1 MEFTSIIVLLLA
13 TIGASATASQ
23 SMPVTIYLN
32 PNSTTAIDN
41 SSCWHLGVDHPCATL
56 DLALLGLWNLSTSQ
70 ETDSTTTTL
79 MIASGRYVLSAD
91 TPTDFNRTGPLMIAG
106 EGNESVEIDCEEGAG
121 FSFIYVRGN
130 ITLERIYFNSCGALR
145 TSTSYN
151 FNKTSPDFLQFH
163 VGLYF
168 LYCANVTMENVSV
181 LNTLGTAVVLYNTVG
196 TNRMEHCAF
205 NSNVYN
211 SSRPHPTGGAIYI
224 EFSFCEPGSIDCLKN
239 KTSVV
244 NHNYTHGAKFIFYA
258 CQFLYNI
265 ADIRNFSGNA
275 FILPNQIYHSSFG
288 RGGGISVFFKGN
300 ASENSVT
307 IQECFFLH
315 NRALWGGALF
325 VEFQDWSHDNNYT
338 VRGSFMTNNSLYYND
353 TLNEGTGGGGARVGF
368 VFFKNLNVYGN
379 NVLFEN
385 CNFTRNSAYWGGG
398 VSLYAARQKNATY
411 YPFNTFKMSGCT
423 LTSNAGR
430 LGAAIDLSLWH
441 SSLSGKHITPIIN
454 NCTFLSN
461 TVFFD
466 IAKQAIAG
474 IGTVYVDSLPVEF
487 DGLNLFKNNSGTAL
501 VILSN
506 SISVKDGGTV
516 QFFGNSGRQGGAV
529 AVMGN
534 GYILMGE
541 NTHLKFINN
550 TAQYKGGAIF
560 AYRSGEHDLISSRN
574 CFIRYYDIE
583 TPPGEWNASFYFRN
597 NTANGKRN
605 SIYASTILPCVWGAN
620 YGSAQDS
627 EKLKREVFCWNNWT
641 YYDNHNCINEVGSAP
656 VNYRIK
662 DSYTAVPGKL
672 LPLGIEAN
680 DALGN
685 NVTNDAIFLTQ
696 IISGNASFRGS
707 STSNYDYI
715 SKNVLDV
722 RGQSNSTIKLQ
733 IETID
738 PIVIQSEIE
747 VQLQNCPPGLTQ
759 SSSSP
764 KTTVCQCPN
773 SGKGNSFG
781 GYLKCDGES
790 FQSTLL
796 HHSWLGYIDID
807 GKNETVVGR
816 SPYVNSISMNES
828 IQLPS
833 ENMNDFFCKTL
844 NRTGILCGSCI
855 PNYGPS
861 ITSTACVPCPDEVE
875 RYSWLLYVM
884 AVFVPNIVFFV
895 CVFIFSMT
903 ATFGPLNAFIFF
915 AQVIT
920 TVAMVN
926 AEGTLVFFNSAFS
939 NDSTSLAIMNAF
951 HDLYTV
957 VYDVWNLNFFLPWI
971 PPFCLS
977 SHINSAT
984 VLCLSYLSALYPL
997 MFLALLSIVL
1007 SLYNRG
1013 VRPCVHIFRPFHRCL
1028 ARTRGWLK
1036 LRKPITG
1043 GIAIFLV
1050 ISYTKFTLVSF
1061 ELLIPNPLFDVSG
1074 EVVKQVLY
1082 KDGDIEYGASSALY
1096 ITIASAL
1103 LIVFGIAPPVL
1114 LIIPSILHGMGRVC
1128 HHPIIGKLQPSGK
1141 TQQFLE
1147 VFHGRFKDGTN
1158 GTLDCRWFAGLYFA
1172 LRLVLF
1178 ATYLA
1183 NHNTWLYQY
1192 TLQLIIFLCA
1202 AFLFTVI
1209 RPYKQDWINNV
1220 DTTIFLNL
1228 AAITTLSIYNLS
1240 LARSGYKLSL
1250 WAYCLQCI
1258 LIMVPLIYC
1267 IAYFIIQ
1274 ICHKRVKRF
1283 YRQKM
1288 VACRQHRPLD
1298 IPQNVSTSE
1307 AGIQQS
1313 LTDST
1318 GIQNFLDFT
1327 DNAGRLNTPTTPTT
1341 HRERLTNPT
1350 TWRHDRN
1357 SRETAND
1364 SEREHLLSGEEDE
1377 VPVET

>member
-1 MEFTSIIVLLLA
+1 MAVSASSALVLLL
-13 TIGASATASQ
+13 IGVVSVASQ
-23 SMPVTIYLN
+23 GDKSVTIYTN
-32 PNSTTAIDN
+32 PNSPSSIDN
-41 SSCWHLGVDHPCATL
+41 SSCWFLGEDHPCKSL
-56 DLALLGLWNLSTSQ
+56 DLGVRGLWTLSQ
-70 ETDSTTTTL
+70 ERTDGTTTL
-79 MIASGRYVLSAD
+79 MIASGRYVLSAE
-91 TPTDFNRTGPLMIAG
+91 TPTDFNRTGPLMIIG
-106 EGNESVEIDCEEGAG
+106 ENKSVEIECQRGAG
-121 FSFIYVRGN
+121 FSFIYVSGS
-130 ITLERIYFNSCGALR
+130 ITLKNIYFHACGALQ
-145 TSTSYN
+145 TSTTYN
-151 FNKTSPDFLQFH
+151 LNESNPDFLQFN

-181 LNTLGTAVVLYNTVG
+181 LGTSGTAVVLYNTVG
-196 TNRMEHCAF
+196 TNRMERCAF
-205 NSNVYN
+205 SSNVYN
-211 SSRPHPTGGAIYI
+211 SSESHPTGGAVLI
-224 EFSFCEPGSIDCLKN
+224 EFTFCEPGSIFCLN
-239 KTSVV
+239 NTESVV
-244 NHNYTHGAKFIFYA
+244 DQNFTHGANYTFSE
-258 CQFLYNI
+258 CWFLYNI
-265 ADIRNFSGNA
+265 ANLRNISEHA
-275 FILPNQIYHSSFG
+275 FILPNRIHQSSFG
-288 RGGGISVFFKGN
+288 RGGGIAAFFKGN
-300 ASENSVT
+300 ASNNSILVE
-307 IQECFFLH
+307 ECSFLK
-315 NRALWGGALF
+315 NRAVWGAALF
-325 VEFQDWSHDNNYT
+325 IEFQDWSHDNNCTIRDT
-338 VRGSFMTNNSLYYND
+338 VMTNNTLHYDD
-353 TLNEGTGGGGARVGF
+353 TLNEGTGGGAVRLGF
-368 VFFKNLNVYGN
+368 VFYKDLNVHGN
-379 NVLFEN
+379 KVLFEN
-385 CNFTRNSAYWGGG
+385 CSFSHNNAYWGGG
-398 VSLYAARQKNATY
+398 ISFYSSIQERISFPLNLLTIS
-411 YPFNTFKMSGCT
+411 NCTFH
-423 LTSNAGR
+423 SNAGR
-430 LGAAIDLSLWH
+430 LGTALDLSSLWH
-441 SSLSGKHITPIIN
+441 SLLLGKHMTPIIN
-454 NCTFLSN
+454 NCTFINNS
-461 TVFFD
+461 VHFD
-466 IAKQAIAG
+466 LASHAIAG
-474 IGTVYVDSLPVEF
+474 IGAVYVDTLPVHF
-487 DGLNLFKNNSGTAL
+487 TGSNLFEANSGTAL
-501 VILSN
+501 AILSN
-506 SISVKDGGTV
+506 LLFVRDDSIIR
-516 QFFGNSGRQGGAV
+516 FYGNSGRQGGAV
-529 AVMGN
+529 SIMGN

-541 NTHLKFINN
+541 NTRLEFINN
-550 TAQYKGGAIF
+550 TAQYKGGAIY

-574 CFIRYYDIE
+574 CFIRYNDIE
-583 TPPGEWNASFYFRN
+583 SSPEKWKASFYFRN
-597 NTANGKRN
+597 NTANGKKN
-605 SIYASTILPCVWGAN
+605 SIYASTILPCVWGAS
-620 YGSAQDS
+620 YGSSKDS
-627 EKLKREVFCWNNWT
+627 DELKRKVFCWKSWT
-641 YYDNHNCINEVGSAP
+641 YHNNSNCTNEVGSAP
-656 VNYRIK
+656 VNYRMN
-662 DSYTAVPGKL
+662 DSYTAIPGKL
-672 LPLGIEAN
+672 LPLGIEAK

-685 NVTNDAIFLTQ
+685 DVTNDAIFLTQ
-696 IISGNASFRGS
+696 IYSGNASFRGS
-707 STSNYDYI
+707 STSNYDYT
-715 SKNVLDV
+715 SKNALDL
-722 RGQSNSTIKLQ
+722 RGQPNSTIKLQ

-738 PIVIQSEIE
+738 PIVIRSEIE

-773 SGKGNSFG
+773 SGKGNAFG

-796 HHSWLGYIDID
+796 HHSWLGYIDIN
-807 GKNETVVGR
+807 GTNETVVGR

-833 ENMNDFFCKTL
+833 ENLNDFFCKTL
-844 NRTGILCGSCI
+844 NRKGILCGSCI

-875 RYSWLLYVM
+875 GYSWLLYVV
-884 AVFVPNIVFFV
+884 AVFVPNIMFFV

-926 AEGTLVFFNSAFS
+926 AEGTLVFFNSVFS
-939 NDSTSLAIMNAF
+939 NDSASLALMNAF
-951 HDLYTV
+951 HDFYTV
-957 VYDVWNLNFFLPWI
+957 VYDVWNLDFFRPWI
-971 PPFCLS
+971 PHFCLS

-997 MFLALLSIVL
+997 MFLALLSFVL

-1061 ELLIPNPLFDVSG
+1061 ALLLPNPLYDASG
-1074 EVVKQVLY
+1074 TVVKQVLY
-1082 KDGDIEYGASSALY
+1082 VDGDIEYGASSALY

-1183 NHNTWLYQY
+1183 NHNTLLYQY
-1192 TLQLIIFLCA
+1192 TLQLNIFLCA
-1202 AFLFTVI
+1202 AFLFAVI

-1240 LARSGYKLSL
+1240 LARLGYKLSL

-1283 YRQKM
+1283 YNQKIASLRHPH
-1288 VACRQHRPLD
+1288 VLD
-1298 IPQNVSTSE
+1298 VSQDMTTSE
-1307 AGIQQS
+1307 ASLRQS

-1327 DNAGRLNTPTTPTT
+1327 DSAGRLNTPTTR
-1341 HRERLTNPT
+1341 RERLTNPT

-1364 SEREHLLSGEEDE
+1364 SEQEHLLSGEEDE
-1377 VPVET
+1377 VPVDT